1 MAYNEKLVEIKMSHL
16 ESNINDEKIWKRIL
30 DTAYM
35 YLVDGKNLEEIAQIF
50 DVSYDVVYRDMS
62 RRLPKINEE
71 LAKLVSQEF
80 KRRS

>member
-1 MAYNEKLVEIKMSHL
+1 
-16 ESNINDEKIWKRIL
+16 
-30 DTAYM
+30 M

-80 KRRS
+80 KRRSQMNLNRGKKSK

>member
-1 MAYNEKLVEIKMSHL
+1 
-16 ESNINDEKIWKRIL
+16 
-30 DTAYM
+30 M